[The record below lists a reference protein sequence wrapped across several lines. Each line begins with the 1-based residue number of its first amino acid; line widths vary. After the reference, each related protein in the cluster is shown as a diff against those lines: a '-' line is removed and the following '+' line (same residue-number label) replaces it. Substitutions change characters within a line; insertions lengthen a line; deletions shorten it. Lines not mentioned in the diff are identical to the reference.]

1 VLGANSDDP
10 SQYYAS
16 VLGIS
21 MSTISGPGTLQY
33 NNLSLSG
40 PSIVTYI
47 RIDGTYV
54 AIITVSASY
63 ATRSFAFTYGGVT
76 YCGTFVDGTLNF

>member
-1 VLGANSDDP
+1 VLGANSGDT

-21 MSTISGPGTLQY
+21 ISTISGVGTLQY
-33 NNLSLSG
+33 NNLSSSG
-40 PSIVTYI
+40 VSIVTYI
-47 RIDGTYV
+47 RIGGTYV

-63 ATRSFAFTYGGVT
+63 ATRPFAFTYGGVT
-76 YCGTFVDGTLNF
+76 YCGSFADGTLNF